1 MDRKLIDADALILKG
16 CHVINEDGS
25 RTIKSAVMEEDLE
38 NAPTVDAIPIDFI
51 EKKID
56 SIRQYLREHDGEEFM
71 GGLISKAI
79 AYERL
84 IEEWREENG
93 QAD

>member
-1 MDRKLIDADALILKG
+1 MTRLIE
-16 CHVINEDGS
+16 VQP
-25 RTIKSAVMEEDLE
+25 TI
-38 NAPTVDAIPIDFI
+38 DAIPIDFI

-93 QAD
+93 QADLCECSG

>member
-1 MDRKLIDADALILKG
+1 MKRLIDADALKDWSETVPLTWDGGIDINDFEEKLK
-16 CHVINEDGS
+16 S
-25 RTIKSAVMEEDLE
+25 MPTI
-38 NAPTVDAIPIDFI
+38 DAIPIDFI

-79 AYERL
+79 ACERL
-84 IEEWREENG
+84 IEEWREEH
-93 QAD
+93 AETD